1 MITKEVNDWLRRV
14 ETTNCSQEDIM
25 EEFSQMMRYLTKE
38 EVMMIK
44 KRLENL
50 LNI

>member
-14 ETTNCSQEDIM
+14 ETTNCSQEDII
-25 EEFSQMMRYLTKE
+25 EEFAQMMRYLTKE

-44 KRLENL
+44 RRLEN
-50 LNI
+50 IIDK